1 MFIYIFILS
10 IIVLSAIIFDIKGR
24 TKNRKTVYKTICLI
38 IIAVVSFSYKIG
50 IDTNVYM
57 EFYKQ
62 VGTLN
67 NFKLSEINDYI
78 FEPLYVLL
86 NMAANS
92 LNLDWVGF
100 KLICTLLL
108 NIPVFKLLWHNSKY
122 PFSALLLYY
131 LLYWIIM
138 NFESM
143 RQSCA
148 VGFYIWACMSLMNN
162 DTKGFLL
169 KSVPVLLLHQ
179 TGIIII
185 PITFLISKIELKKW
199 HLAIVVVFF
208 TVSLASATF
217 FSDLIQVFNMISADI
232 GESYEQYVNTSNSTG
247 LVTVR
252 NVYGIIIP
260 LFLKIIIPSCLC
272 VYYLKQNRQWLARF
286 LFLFAIFS
294 TMQFSL
300 AIVSRVVQ
308 YVSFFYIIGVLDYI
322 MPQIKRKNYSL
333 SGGLVILSIIL
344 NIYTTNINYFR
355 SDNYFAVNGKDIR
368 YFPYK
373 SVLSNPKEIPSRES
387 YQRFLY
393 NGVYE

>member
-1 MFIYIFILS
+1 M
-10 IIVLSAIIFDIKGR
+10 LSAIIFDIKGR
-24 TKNRKTVYKTICLI
+24 ATNKKTVYKTICLFL
-38 IIAVVSFSYKIG
+38 IAIVSVSYKIG

-57 EFYKQ
+57 DFYEQ
-62 VGTLN
+62 IGTLN

-108 NIPVFKLLWHNSKY
+108 NIPVFKLLWHYSKY
-122 PFSALLLYY
+122 PFLALLLYY
-131 LLYWIIM
+131 LLYWM
-138 NFESM
+138 TLNFESI

-148 VGFYIWACMSLMNN
+148 IGFYIWACMSLMNN
-162 DTKGFLL
+162 DTKGFIL
-169 KSVPVLLLHQ
+169 KSVPALLLHQ

-199 HLAIVVVFF
+199 HLTIVVVLFA
-208 TVSLASATF
+208 VSLLSATF
-217 FSDLIQVFNMISADI
+217 FSDLIPVFKMISADI
-232 GESYEQYVNTSNSTG
+232 GETYEGYLNTSQSTG

-252 NVYGIIIP
+252 NINGIVIP
-260 LFLKIIIPSCLC
+260 LILTIIIPSCLC
-272 VYYLKQNRQWLARF
+272 VYYLKHNRQWLARF

-294 TMQFSL
+294 TMQYSL
-300 AIVSRVVQ
+300 AVVSRMAQ

-333 SGGLVILSIIL
+333 SGALVILSIIL
-344 NIYTTNINYFR
+344 NIFTTNINYFR

-373 SVLSNPKEIPSRES
+373 SVFSNNKEVPSRES
-387 YQRFLY
+387 YQRSLY
-393 NGVYE
+393 NGIYK